1 VIRSVFITKSPADSG
16 VLYDF
21 CNAHSIDIHYHSFL
35 TFKQVDLLENP
46 SSDVLFFSSK
56 RAVDY
61 YLQQTALSNKTLIA
75 CIGDSTKSHLETKGF
90 QVDFVGE
97 NAGQPSIV
105 SQKLSDWLGAR
116 TITIVLAKDSKQS
129 ILTELDPTKTHLAVV
144 YETVI
149 LGQKIDHAY
158 DCYVFTSPSNVAGF
172 LEENT
177 LPTPAKVIAWGETTK
192 AYLLGKQIEV
202 TKTLVTSSEQEIVE
216 LLKSTLH

>member
-1 VIRSVFITKSPADSG
+1 MIRSIFITKSPADRG

-21 CNAHSIDIHYHSFL
+21 CNTHSIDIHYHSFL

-97 NAGQPSIV
+97 NAGKPSVV
-105 SQKLSDWLGAR
+105 SQKLSDWLGTR
-116 TITIVLAKDSKQS
+116 SITIVLAKDSKQS
-129 ILTELDPTKTHLAVV
+129 ILTKLDPIKTKLAVV

-149 LGQKIDHAY
+149 SAQKIDQSY

-172 LEENT
+172 LNKN
-177 LPTPAKVIAWGETTK
+177 LVPTDAFVIAWGETTK
-192 AYLLGKQIEV
+192 EYLLEKGIE
-202 TKTLVTSSEQEIVE
+202 SS
-216 LLKSTLH
+216 STLEFANEAEVVSLISIL